1 MSATSTTVAASVMP
15 NGLFLATT
23 ALYITPTTIT
33 TLLKN
38 YTDMKKITLD
48 FENISNKEE
57 MHKYLAEKF
66 EFPDYYGGN
75 LDALFECLTDI
86 AEPTAVNIINAINDY
101 DEQIINVITSAEE
114 ENDNLAVFVN

>member
-1 MSATSTTVAASVMP
+1 
-15 NGLFLATT
+15 
-23 ALYITPTTIT
+23 
-33 TLLKN
+33 
-38 YTDMKKITLD
+38 MKKITLD
-48 FENISNKEE
+48 FENISNKED

-66 EFPDYYGGN
+66 EFPDYYGKN

>member
-1 MSATSTTVAASVMP
+1 
-15 NGLFLATT
+15 
-23 ALYITPTTIT
+23 
-33 TLLKN
+33 
-38 YTDMKKITLD
+38 MKKITLD

-57 MHKYLAEKF
+57 MHQYLAEKF
-66 EFPDYYGGN
+66 EFPDYYGKN

>member
-1 MSATSTTVAASVMP
+1 
-15 NGLFLATT
+15 
-23 ALYITPTTIT
+23 
-33 TLLKN
+33 
-38 YTDMKKITLD
+38 MKKITLEV
-48 FENISNKEE
+48 ENISGKEE

-86 AEPTAVNIINAINDY
+86 AEPTAVNIVNAINDY

>member
-1 MSATSTTVAASVMP
+1 
-15 NGLFLATT
+15 
-23 ALYITPTTIT
+23 
-33 TLLKN
+33 
-38 YTDMKKITLD
+38 MKKITLD

-57 MHKYLAEKF
+57 IHKYLAEKF

>member
-1 MSATSTTVAASVMP
+1 
-15 NGLFLATT
+15 
-23 ALYITPTTIT
+23 
-33 TLLKN
+33 
-38 YTDMKKITLD
+38 MKKITLD
-48 FENISNKEE
+48 FENISGKEE

-86 AEPTAVNIINAINDY
+86 AEPTAVNIVNAINDY

>member
-1 MSATSTTVAASVMP
+1 
-15 NGLFLATT
+15 
-23 ALYITPTTIT
+23 
-33 TLLKN
+33 
-38 YTDMKKITLD
+38 MKKITLD

-57 MHKYLAEKF
+57 MHQYLAEKF

>member
-1 MSATSTTVAASVMP
+1 
-15 NGLFLATT
+15 
-23 ALYITPTTIT
+23 
-33 TLLKN
+33 
-38 YTDMKKITLD
+38 MKKIILD
-48 FENISNKEE
+48 FENISGKEE

-86 AEPTAVNIINAINDY
+86 AEPTAVNIVNAINDY
-101 DEQIINVITSAEE
+101 DEQIINVITAAEE

>member
-1 MSATSTTVAASVMP
+1 
-15 NGLFLATT
+15 
-23 ALYITPTTIT
+23 
-33 TLLKN
+33 
-38 YTDMKKITLD
+38 MKKITLD
-48 FENISNKEE
+48 FESISNKEE

-66 EFPDYYGGN
+66 EFPDYYGKN

>member
-1 MSATSTTVAASVMP
+1 M
-15 NGLFLATT
+15 
-23 ALYITPTTIT
+23 
-33 TLLKN
+33 KN

-66 EFPDYYGGN
+66 EFPDYYGKN

-114 ENDNLAVFVN
+114 GNDNLAVFVN

>member
-1 MSATSTTVAASVMP
+1 M
-15 NGLFLATT
+15 
-23 ALYITPTTIT
+23 
-33 TLLKN
+33 KN

-48 FENISNKEE
+48 FENISGKEE

-66 EFPDYYGGN
+66 EFPDYYGKN

>member
-1 MSATSTTVAASVMP
+1 M
-15 NGLFLATT
+15 
-23 ALYITPTTIT
+23 
-33 TLLKN
+33 KK

-48 FENISNKEE
+48 FENISGKEE

>member
-1 MSATSTTVAASVMP
+1 
-15 NGLFLATT
+15 
-23 ALYITPTTIT
+23 
-33 TLLKN
+33 
-38 YTDMKKITLD
+38 MKKITLD

-66 EFPDYYGGN
+66 EFPDYYGKN

>member
-1 MSATSTTVAASVMP
+1 M
-15 NGLFLATT
+15 
-23 ALYITPTTIT
+23 
-33 TLLKN
+33 KN

-48 FENISNKEE
+48 FENISGKEE
-57 MHKYLAEKF
+57 MHRYLAEKF
-66 EFPDYYGGN
+66 EFPDYYGKN

-86 AEPTAVNIINAINDY
+86 AEPTAVNIVNAINDY

>member
-1 MSATSTTVAASVMP
+1 
-15 NGLFLATT
+15 
-23 ALYITPTTIT
+23 
-33 TLLKN
+33 
-38 YTDMKKITLD
+38 MKKITLD
-48 FENISNKEE
+48 FENISGKEE

>member
-1 MSATSTTVAASVMP
+1 
-15 NGLFLATT
+15 
-23 ALYITPTTIT
+23 
-33 TLLKN
+33 
-38 YTDMKKITLD
+38 MKKITLD

-57 MHKYLAEKF
+57 MHQYLAEKF

-86 AEPTAVNIINAINDY
+86 AEPTAVNIINALNDY

>member
-1 MSATSTTVAASVMP
+1 
-15 NGLFLATT
+15 
-23 ALYITPTTIT
+23 
-33 TLLKN
+33 
-38 YTDMKKITLD
+38 MKKITLD

-66 EFPDYYGGN
+66 EFPDYYGKN

-114 ENDNLAVFVN
+114 ENVNLAVFVN

>member
-1 MSATSTTVAASVMP
+1 
-15 NGLFLATT
+15 
-23 ALYITPTTIT
+23 
-33 TLLKN
+33 
-38 YTDMKKITLD
+38 MKKITLD

-66 EFPDYYGGN
+66 EFPDYYGKN

-101 DEQIINVITSAEE
+101 DVQIINVITSAEE

>member
-1 MSATSTTVAASVMP
+1 MSATSTTVAAGATP

-66 EFPDYYGGN
+66 EFPDYYGKN

>member
-1 MSATSTTVAASVMP
+1 
-15 NGLFLATT
+15 
-23 ALYITPTTIT
+23 
-33 TLLKN
+33 
-38 YTDMKKITLD
+38 MKKITLD
-48 FENISNKEE
+48 FESISNKEE
-57 MHKYLAEKF
+57 MHQYLAEKF
-66 EFPDYYGGN
+66 EFPDYYGKN

>member
-1 MSATSTTVAASVMP
+1 M
-15 NGLFLATT
+15 
-23 ALYITPTTIT
+23 
-33 TLLKN
+33 KN

-66 EFPDYYGGN
+66 EFPDYYGKN

>member
-1 MSATSTTVAASVMP
+1 
-15 NGLFLATT
+15 
-23 ALYITPTTIT
+23 
-33 TLLKN
+33 
-38 YTDMKKITLD
+38 MKKITLD

-57 MHKYLAEKF
+57 MHKYLAEEF

>member
-1 MSATSTTVAASVMP
+1 M
-15 NGLFLATT
+15 
-23 ALYITPTTIT
+23 
-33 TLLKN
+33 KN

>member
-1 MSATSTTVAASVMP
+1 
-15 NGLFLATT
+15 
-23 ALYITPTTIT
+23 
-33 TLLKN
+33 
-38 YTDMKKITLD
+38 
-48 FENISNKEE
+48 

-66 EFPDYYGGN
+66 EFPDYYGKN

>member
-1 MSATSTTVAASVMP
+1 
-15 NGLFLATT
+15 
-23 ALYITPTTIT
+23 
-33 TLLKN
+33 
-38 YTDMKKITLD
+38 MKKITLD

-57 MHKYLAEKF
+57 MHKYLAKKF

>member
-1 MSATSTTVAASVMP
+1 
-15 NGLFLATT
+15 
-23 ALYITPTTIT
+23 
-33 TLLKN
+33 
-38 YTDMKKITLD
+38 MKKITLD
-48 FENISNKEE
+48 FGNISNKEE

-66 EFPDYYGGN
+66 EFPDYYGKN

-114 ENDNLAVFVN
+114 GNDNLAVFVN

>member
-1 MSATSTTVAASVMP
+1 M
-15 NGLFLATT
+15 
-23 ALYITPTTIT
+23 
-33 TLLKN
+33 KN
-38 YTDMKKITLD
+38 YTDMKKITLN

-66 EFPDYYGGN
+66 EFPDYYGKN

>member
-1 MSATSTTVAASVMP
+1 
-15 NGLFLATT
+15 
-23 ALYITPTTIT
+23 
-33 TLLKN
+33 
-38 YTDMKKITLD
+38 MKKITLD

-66 EFPDYYGGN
+66 EFPDYYGKN

-114 ENDNLAVFVN
+114 GNDNLAVFVN

>member
-1 MSATSTTVAASVMP
+1 M
-15 NGLFLATT
+15 
-23 ALYITPTTIT
+23 
-33 TLLKN
+33 KN

-66 EFPDYYGGN
+66 EFPDYYGKN

-86 AEPTAVNIINAINDY
+86 ADPTAVNIINAINDY